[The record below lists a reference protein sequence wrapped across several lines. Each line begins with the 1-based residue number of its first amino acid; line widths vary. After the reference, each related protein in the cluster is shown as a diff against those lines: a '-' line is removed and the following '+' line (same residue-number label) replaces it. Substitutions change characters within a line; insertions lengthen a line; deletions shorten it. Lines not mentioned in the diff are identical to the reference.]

1 MCSADCAWF
10 FINVVSRPRHRAS
23 KLSEPSISG
32 LQHASGQSDY
42 WALLRACLVSFLA
55 AVRLCEWP
63 SVNFASQCPV
73 VAAARNGH
81 GPMSDLSPL
90 SGEERKSNF
99 GAVRSVDDP
108 NATSSA
114 LSTAL
119 SQQPSLVGQKHG
131 PDHPIIG
138 RLRLAASS
146 QL

>member
-1 MCSADCAWF
+1 M
-10 FINVVSRPRHRAS
+10 
-23 KLSEPSISG
+23 SE
-32 LQHASGQSDY
+32 
-42 WALLRACLVSFLA
+42 
-55 AVRLCEWP
+55 
-63 SVNFASQCPV
+63 
-73 VAAARNGH
+73 
-81 GPMSDLSPL
+81 LSPL
-90 SGEERKSNF
+90 SGVQRKSDF
-99 GAVRSVDDP
+99 GAVRAAFDP

>member
-1 MCSADCAWF
+1 MSVRFRGQSGKHLLLA
-10 FINVVSRPRHRAS
+10 
-23 KLSEPSISG
+23 SISP
-32 LQHASGQSDY
+32 
-42 WALLRACLVSFLA
+42 F
-55 AVRLCEWP
+55 
-63 SVNFASQCPV
+63 
-73 VAAARNGH
+73 
-81 GPMSDLSPL
+81 
-90 SGEERKSNF
+90 
-99 GAVRSVDDP
+99 DP

>member
-1 MCSADCAWF
+1 
-10 FINVVSRPRHRAS
+10 
-23 KLSEPSISG
+23 
-32 LQHASGQSDY
+32 
-42 WALLRACLVSFLA
+42 
-55 AVRLCEWP
+55 
-63 SVNFASQCPV
+63 
-73 VAAARNGH
+73 
-81 GPMSDLSPL
+81 MSDLSPL
-90 SGEERKSNF
+90 LGEERKSNF
-99 GAVRSVDDP
+99 GVVRSVDDP